1 MATGNDAM
9 TRPSVA
15 LQTYRERILQIA
27 RAHGA
32 SNVRVFGSAARETDR
47 EGSDLDLLVD
57 LDERA
62 TLFTLAGLE
71 QALNELLGV
80 PVDVRTPAE
89 ISRYI
94 RDRVLA
100 EARPL

>member
-1 MATGNDAM
+1 M
-9 TRPSVA
+9 TRPSIA
-15 LQTYRERILQIA
+15 LQANREQILQLA

-32 SNVRVFGSAARETDR
+32 RNVRVFGSASRGTDR

-57 LDERA
+57 VDEHA
-62 TLFTLAGLE
+62 TLFTLTGLE
-71 QALNELLGV
+71 QDLRELLGV
-80 PVDVRTPAE
+80 AVDVRTPAE

>member
-1 MATGNDAM
+1 MAH
-9 TRPSVA
+9 PSTTLYA
-15 LQTYRERILQIA
+15 HREEVLRIA

-32 SNVRVFGSAARETDR
+32 RNVRVFGSVAQGRDR
-47 EGSDLDLLVD
+47 EGSDVDLLVD
-57 LDERA
+57 VDGSV

-71 QALNELLGV
+71 QALRELLGV
-80 PVDVRTPAE
+80 RVDVRTPAE

-100 EARPL
+100 EAKPL

>member
-1 MATGNDAM
+1 MA
-9 TRPSVA
+9 RPSIA
-15 LQTYRERILQIA
+15 LDVNRDKVLEIA

-32 SNVRVFGSAARETDR
+32 RNVRVFGSAARGTDR
-47 EGSDLDLLVD
+47 DGSDVDLLVD
-57 LDERA
+57 VDERA
-62 TLFTLAGLE
+62 TLFTLAGLQ
-71 QALNELLGV
+71 QALSDLLGV

-89 ISRYI
+89 ISHYI